1 MQQLTFNNTKV
12 LYELIGTNYSKNSF
26 NIYTDAKNDN
36 ELIKLNDKLF
46 EKYHI
51 PNRPFEI
58 NYFDD
63 KEIAK
68 DYFEH
73 QSDPNLDE
81 EVKDLIFKNFIA
93 TMKYNPK
100 GLKGLCK
107 HEDYNW
113 NEIKSYD

>member
-12 LYELIGTNYSKNSF
+12 LYELVGTNYIKNSF

-36 ELIKLNDKLF
+36 ELIKLNDKLL

-51 PNRPFEI
+51 PNRPFAI

-63 KEIAK
+63 KKIAK

-73 QSDPNLDE
+73 QSDPKLDE
-81 EVKDLIFKNFIA
+81 EVKDLIFKNFLA

-100 GLKGLCK
+100 GSKGLYK
-107 HEDYNW
+107 HKD
-113 NEIKSYD
+113 